1 MHSNVQEVKAI
12 SHCTSTSLLACYGIC
27 WCLPFCPK
35 FWMPS
40 RDWCTFFQ
48 QQNRTMLVS
57 YWATL
62 TLLHTC
68 TYILY
73 TICMQQKRTET
84 EFWLHAFLANALS
97 AMTNKCDN
105 FLPYFKNS
113 KVKSSLVQSN
123 CLCQALEVVGAQT
136 YSPDHQWCPESIH
149 TFLIHTGQNWL

>member
-1 MHSNVQEVKAI
+1 MREPSILTLYSKWPFQNNTWHLYCQAENSVHSNVQEVKAI

-68 TYILY
+68 TYILFA
-73 TICMQQKRTET
+73 ICMHQKGTET
-84 EFWLHAFLANALS
+84 EFWLHASLANILS
-97 AMTNKCDN
+97 QQWHVNVTIACPKY
-105 FLPYFKNS
+105 LKNS
-113 KVKSSLVQSN
+113 KVKYIFV
-123 CLCQALEVVGAQT
+123 
-136 YSPDHQWCPESIH
+136 
-149 TFLIHTGQNWL
+149 